1 MPAVAANKPT
11 PKPNIIVIFTD
22 DQTYRAIGYNTP
34 AVKTPHLDALAASG
48 LTFEHA
54 YVASPICAASRA
66 SMMTGLFPQQ
76 HGVTALKQTAFSPYR
91 IGARS
96 AKQTLPNRLK
106 KAGYFTA
113 FYGKSHLGKPLTY
126 GFDTGDELPV
136 NDGEPDGDS
145 DDEPTLEPGDEP
157 LGAGPYPI
165 ADITFEVDAGDG
177 TTTYRLACLGDT
189 ATFTGDTALSADQAC
204 LALNDLDVRTRLLTD
219 DHLDRMC
226 TEQYGGPQI
235 ATVTG
240 TLDDEPVDA
249 TIDRANGC
257 GIDDWDRLLTAVLP
271 PAT

>member
-1 MPAVAANKPT
+1 MIRFRT
-11 PKPNIIVIFTD
+11 
-22 DQTYRAIGYNTP
+22 
-34 AVKTPHLDALAASG
+34 LAAI
-48 LTFEHA
+48 LLAITLL
-54 YVASPICAASRA
+54 AAA
-66 SMMTGLFPQQ
+66 CGEDDADT
-76 HGVTALKQTAFSPYR
+76 TAVGDDST
-91 IGARS
+91 
-96 AKQTLPNRLK
+96 TD
-106 KAGYFTA
+106 
-113 FYGKSHLGKPLTY
+113 
-126 GFDTGDELPV
+126 DTGDELPV

-257 GIDDWDRLLTAVLP
+257 GIDDWDRLLTALLP